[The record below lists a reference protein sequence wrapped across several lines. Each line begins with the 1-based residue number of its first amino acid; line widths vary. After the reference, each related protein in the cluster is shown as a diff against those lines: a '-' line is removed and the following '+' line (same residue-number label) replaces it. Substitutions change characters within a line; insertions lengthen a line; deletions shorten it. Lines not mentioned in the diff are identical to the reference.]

1 MTSVIPEASTATPD
15 TQDQRATEP
24 TALYRLHNTGGTL
37 LYIGVTDNPDRRF
50 QQHRDTKPWWPQ
62 VAEKAIEWH
71 PSRDRALAEEATAI
85 KAETPV
91 YNIDRNPAAP
101 SYHWP
106 PTGMPTDR
114 VDTIERVA
122 STLPASEAEGI
133 RRAAFEEFTRAQL
146 DERATAGTPST
157 PTGQQADD
165 LAEVMPKV
173 FAEMGTASDLA
184 AVLLPEVADRIWA
197 FTVVAHARAE
207 VGDDYGYVLDILAD
221 NLRNGR
227 DPQAVRDEVPRVVAK
242 LRASRVL
249 GRIWEAR
256 DAADGPWAKILD
268 IVLETI
274 EEGADPQAVIDQ
286 VVGLMRQSIDARKAA
301 A

>member
-165 LAEVMPKV
+165 TRLTPQA
-173 FAEMGTASDLA
+173 A
-184 AVLLPEVADRIWA
+184 AVYLARLLHDQA
-197 FTVVAHARAE
+197 
-207 VGDDYGYVLDILAD
+207 LATS
-221 NLRNGR
+221 N
-227 DPQAVRDEVPRVVAK
+227 P
-242 LRASRVL
+242 
-249 GRIWEAR
+249 
-256 DAADGPWAKILD
+256 AA
-268 IVLETI
+268 
-274 EEGADPQAVIDQ
+274 
-286 VVGLMRQSIDARKAA
+286 
-301 A
+301 